1 MSETT
6 ENKVLLEKFSDIIGT
21 KNLEW
26 EFREV
31 QKKFS
36 ALEKEPDAASE
47 LRHYIYLVAEYSL
60 GIEKLH
66 RHIGEEMYFLDRM
79 AEEITDEFLK
89 HE

>member
-6 ENKVLLEKFSDIIGT
+6 ENKAILEKISDIIGT

-36 ALEKEPDAASE
+36 TLEK
-47 LRHYIYLVAEYSL
+47 
-60 GIEKLH
+60 
-66 RHIGEEMYFLDRM
+66 
-79 AEEITDEFLK
+79 
-89 HE
+89 

>member
-36 ALEKEPDAASE
+36 TLEKEPDNSSE
-47 LRHYIYLVAEYSL
+47 ILHYIYFIAGYSL

-66 RHIGEEMYFLDRM
+66 RHTDEEIYFLDRM